1 MKSRIRSRWH
11 RANEKP
17 LENDGSP
24 TPTAPFGEIDP
35 SNNAT
40 LTDDLSNYKPSE
52 NSQSSRPHQ
61 KQSSNMDERRGNRS
75 RGDNRKPRQRRDR
88 KDDTRDGETQSSD
101 NNHSGKNRNPK
112 NRKPR
117 KRKGNENR
125 DRSPRGDQ
133 EKSRNH
139 KNKNRRPNKP
149 ADKESSKPS
158 GLKGFISK
166 LFG

>member
-11 RANEKP
+11 RADEKP

-61 KQSSNMDERRGNRS
+61 KQSSNMDERRGNRN
-75 RGDNRKPRQRRDR
+75 RGDNRRPRQKRDR
-88 KDDTRDGETQSSD
+88 KEDTSNGEKQSSD
-101 NNHSGKNRNPK
+101 NNHSGKERGMKIETVLPEVIRKNPEIIRTKIEGLTNQRTK
-112 NRKPR
+112 NL
-117 KRKGNENR
+117 
-125 DRSPRGDQ
+125 
-133 EKSRNH
+133 
-139 KNKNRRPNKP
+139 
-149 ADKESSKPS
+149 PS
-158 GLKGFISK
+158 HQD
-166 LFG
+166 

>member
-52 NSQSSRPHQ
+52 NSQ
-61 KQSSNMDERRGNRS
+61 K
-75 RGDNRKPRQRRDR
+75 GDRIKNNPQIWMKGVGTETVAIITIPRQKRDR
-88 KDDTRDGETQSSD
+88 KEDTSDGEKQSRD
-101 NNHSGKNRNPK
+101 NNHSGKNRNHK

-117 KRKGNENR
+117 KRHGNENR
-125 DRSPRGDQ
+125 ERSSGVIRKIPEIIRTKIEDPTNQ
-133 EKSRNH
+133 RT
-139 KNKNRRPNKP
+139 NKLRSHQ
-149 ADKESSKPS
+149 D
-158 GLKGFISK
+158 
-166 LFG
+166 

>member
-11 RANEKP
+11 RADEKP

-24 TPTAPFGEIDP
+24 TPSTPFGEIDP

-61 KQSSNMDERRGNRS
+61 KQSSNMDERRGNRN
-75 RGDNRKPRQRRDR
+75 RGDNRRPRQRRDR
-88 KDDTRDGETQSSD
+88 KDDARGGETQSSD

-125 DRSPRGDQ
+125 DRSPKVIR
-133 EKSRNH
+133 
-139 KNKNRRPNKP
+139 KNPEIIRTKIEGLTNKRTKNL
-149 ADKESSKPS
+149 PS
-158 GLKGFISK
+158 HQD
-166 LFG
+166 